1 MAIDS
6 NAPFDGMLSFIDKN
20 YSDVGIQCVGQSRKR
35 LRLLLP
41 KQVDDVTDIIV
52 ELRDKFCAL
61 CSLEQTDDKT
71 HLLVYP
77 HAHASGDAGHSVW
90 YAVVTLLLLAL
101 VAIFFFLI

>member
-6 NAPFDGMLSFIDKN
+6 TVPFDGMLSFIDEN

-35 LRLLLP
+35 IRLLLP

-77 HAHASGDAGHSVW
+77 HAHTSDRAGFPVL
-90 YAVVTLLLLAL
+90 YAAVTLLLLAL
-101 VAIFFFLI
+101 VAFFFLV